1 MLTVE
6 LTDPEDP
13 YFVYQMDCSEQ
24 DYHIL
29 KNEQQIMVDFQQ
41 FPNQFV
47 ELLNFCQSADQ
58 SEFQQQNAFVCV
70 FEVGLSGEAI
80 FKIVQQNQ
88 FKASDHLKLI
98 FKKGNDENIK
108 KYLAGKLKEANSSNA

>member
-6 LTDPEDP
+6 ITDELDP
-13 YFVYQMDCSEQ
+13 YFVYKMDCSEQ

-29 KNEQQIMVDFQQ
+29 KTEQQIMVDFQQ

-47 ELLNFCQSADQ
+47 ELLNYCDGS
-58 SEFQQQNAFVCV
+58 SNAFACI
-70 FEVGLSGEAI
+70 FEVGMSGEGT

-98 FKKGNDENIK
+98 FKKGNDETIK
-108 KYLAGKLKEANSSNA
+108 KLLSEKLKEQKLANEAL